1 MTFVVKTNGI
11 TKYTNRYIICIF
23 ALKLST
29 SMSKAEKTR
38 QFIIEKTA
46 PLFNTKGYMST
57 SLSDITEA
65 TGLTK
70 GSIYGNFGNKDEVAL
85 EVYKYNS
92 SLLAKNMARSLGE
105 EFPTMIDKLHAF
117 VSFYRKNWKTVFE
130 NGGCPLMNAA
140 TEADDT
146 FPSLKK
152 QVTLSFEGWIKK
164 IADVITHGKQNGE
177 IQQHIDPH
185 EYGSLFIMI
194 IEGGIL
200 LSKTTENEK
209 YLHLALDRILLMIDK
224 ELKTLSS

>member
-1 MTFVVKTNGI
+1 
-11 TKYTNRYIICIF
+11 
-23 ALKLST
+23 
-29 SMSKAEKTR
+29 MSKAEKTK

-46 PLFNTKGYMST
+46 SLFNTKGYMST

-70 GSIYGNFGNKDEVAL
+70 GSIYGNFDNKDEVAL

-92 SLLAKNMARSLGE
+92 SLLSKNMARSLGE
-105 EFPTMIDKLHAF
+105 EFTTTIDKLNAF
-117 VSFYRKNWKTVFE
+117 VSFYRKNWKVVFE

-152 QVTLSFEGWIKK
+152 QVTLSFKGWIQKISSV
-164 IADVITHGKQNGE
+164 IADGQKNGE
-177 IQQHIDPH
+177 IHQAIDADG
-185 EYGSLFIMI
+185 YGSLFIML

-200 LSKTTENEK
+200 LSKTTEDEK
-209 YLHLALDRILLMIDK
+209 YLHRALDRILFMIDK
-224 ELKTLSS
+224 ELKILPS